1 MSPRSGRSD
10 NQSNG
15 SDEEETYSSDEEV
28 STPRAS
34 GHMQFNDR
42 NMDLCLMEV
51 KKIAD
56 NEVLSGSDNIKK
68 ILNSKLVGSLQYRI
82 TDCLE
87 RNLSLREIHTEYESL
102 YGELKHLLGLARAN
116 LEFYKYKVGN
126 DEKYKVAS
134 DVLQQ
139 AQKKFDAV
147 RAQPEDILEDLVE
160 NEKSTLIT
168 VIRDFKKWYEPYIQR
183 FGFTTEGQT
192 ELMAE
197 RKVAWRFR
205 YIYHINDI
213 LNETFVDDLTSIDK
227 YVSIYYLLRC
237 IDSVNIKLTKG
248 EYQYPEGIPELMH
261 RLRDALGRVAY
272 NTSMRKLYVQNRE
285 AAVVKEAES
294 SMERQLK
301 DLMQKVAVLEGIQ
314 AQAAAEKVTVPED
327 PQTDEKDS
335 NTEDIATAGEAPPSR
350 KPGFF
355 KNIVRRV
362 RGKTSETNGETNR
375 LLMEL
380 ESLGMSID
388 PV

>member
-1 MSPRSGRSD
+1 M
-10 NQSNG
+10 
-15 SDEEETYSSDEEV
+15 
-28 STPRAS
+28 
-34 GHMQFNDR
+34 
-42 NMDLCLMEV
+42 
-51 KKIAD
+51 
-56 NEVLSGSDNIKK
+56 
-68 ILNSKLVGSLQYRI
+68 
-82 TDCLE
+82 
-87 RNLSLREIHTEYESL
+87 REIHAEYESL
-102 YGELKHLLGLARAN
+102 YGELEDLLELAEAN
-116 LEFYKYKVGN
+116 LEFYEYKVGK

-183 FGFTTEGQT
+183 FGLTTEGQT

-237 IDSVNIKLTKG
+237 IDSVNTKLTKG

-314 AQAAAEKVTVPED
+314 AQAAAEKVTVREGIRVDDNKTED
-327 PQTDEKDS
+327 P
-335 NTEDIATAGEAPPSR
+335 
-350 KPGFF
+350 
-355 KNIVRRV
+355 
-362 RGKTSETNGETNR
+362 
-375 LLMEL
+375 
-380 ESLGMSID
+380 
-388 PV
+388 

>member
-1 MSPRSGRSD
+1 
-10 NQSNG
+10 
-15 SDEEETYSSDEEV
+15 
-28 STPRAS
+28 
-34 GHMQFNDR
+34 
-42 NMDLCLMEV
+42 MEV
-51 KKIAD
+51 KKIAE
-56 NEVLSGSDNIKK
+56 NEVLSKSGNIKK
-68 ILNSKLVGSLQYRI
+68 ILESKLVGSLQYRI

-87 RNLSLREIHTEYESL
+87 RNISLREIHAEYEYL
-102 YGELKHLLGLARAN
+102 YGELKDLLELAGDN
-116 LEFYKYKVGN
+116 LALREYKVGN

-139 AQKKFDAV
+139 AQKKFDVV

-213 LNETFVDDLTSIDK
+213 LNEAFVDDLTSIDK

-314 AQAAAEKVTVPED
+314 AQAAAEKVTVPEG
-327 PQTDEKDS
+327 PRTDEKDS
-335 NTEDIATAGEAPPSR
+335 NTEDSATAGEAPTSK

-362 RGKTSETNGETNR
+362 TGKTSETNGETTR

>member
-1 MSPRSGRSD
+1 
-10 NQSNG
+10 
-15 SDEEETYSSDEEV
+15 
-28 STPRAS
+28 
-34 GHMQFNDR
+34 
-42 NMDLCLMEV
+42 MEV
-51 KKIAD
+51 KKIAE
-56 NEVLSGSDNIKK
+56 NEVLSKSDNIQK
-68 ILNSKLVGSLQYRI
+68 ILKSKLVGDLQYRI

-87 RNLSLREIHTEYESL
+87 RNLSLREIHAEYESL
-102 YGELKHLLGLARAN
+102 YGELKHLLGLAGAN
-116 LEFYKYKVGN
+116 LEFYEYKVGN

-134 DVLQQ
+134 DILQQ

-237 IDSVNIKLTKG
+237 IDSVNTKLTKG

-285 AAVVKEAES
+285 EAAVVKEAES

-314 AQAAAEKVTVPED
+314 AEAAAEKVTVLEDIRVDDNKTED
-327 PQTDEKDS
+327 PQDS
-335 NTEDIATAGEAPPSR
+335 KTEDSATPGEAPPSR

-355 KNIVRRV
+355 KKIVSKIT
-362 RGKTSETNGETNR
+362 GNGSEKNGETKR

-380 ESLGMSID
+380 ETLGMSIRETC
-388 PV
+388 